1 MSSQIIAIYGSLEAL
16 PIVLDG
22 RAVPTRGL
30 SNPPGSLSSGAVP
43 VRILHPYDPRAEGR
57 TFHFRG
63 LGTSQVKG
71 TWAIVDFCAFA
82 PIASPPPLLAMARY
96 SVAYIDALKG
106 WRKCGGETN
115 PAITATLQAWD
126 LKLGVYEWP
135 ILSGDFYH
143 GVQVIID
150 LEEYPL

>member
-1 MSSQIIAIYGSLEAL
+1 MASQIEAVYDALEAKV
-16 PIVLDG
+16 ITLDG

-30 SNPPGSLSSGAVP
+30 RNPPGALSSGAVP

-63 LGTSQVKG
+63 LGTGQVKG

-82 PIASPPPLLAMARY
+82 PIASPPPLLAMTRY
-96 SVAYIDALKG
+96 AVAYIEVMKG
-106 WRKCGGETN
+106 FRKAGGETN
-115 PAITATLQAWD
+115 AAIAASLQTWD

-150 LEEYPL
+150 VEEYPL